1 MKAIDKLLAPI
12 KKLSMNALVANSRWL
27 DSQVKKYNIL
37 YTKAANNY
45 KSNIKK
51 IENAAVLSYK
61 RELAIN
67 EILKSG
73 EYDFDNILVIKN
85 PYEIAP
91 MSALALF
98 VTDKPCKVRYT
109 VAGKRGSEDFT
120 KCDENITRYH
130 RVPMLGMY
138 ESTIN
143 TVTINLI
150 DEENNIIASKKIRI
164 IIRGLGKIVRNGMK
178 LTNSKQPL
186 SKDFIFVSGGY
197 HGGVYAFDKK
207 GNIRFALNKI
217 PQYCGVY
224 LFKDGR
230 FLFPEK
236 HMRRPAWG
244 NANTVVMHEMDM
256 MGRVYRTYYDK
267 KGLHHWAIEKEP
279 DGNILAL
286 SSSIDDTYMENEIVE
301 IDRMTGEIVKEINM
315 NHLLVEKYIT
325 RNDWAHINSIE
336 YIKEDD
342 SVIISMRNVHT
353 IAKISLKDESIV
365 WLLTKPKFYKN
376 TDVEDKVLKP
386 KGDIKWF
393 FQQHAIQIVHGK
405 EKDGKLHVMLFDNH
419 TANRRPVKWFDKE
432 KKSNIMFFAIDE
444 KEMTVM
450 QEQYLPI
457 PLSVTRSNE
466 EYDAET
472 GKVLAMCANLKPPID
487 DYNGKIYEIDYN
499 SGEILNEFSSKLD
512 YFSAHS
518 VEFNIA
524 DMAKPLDLSNDMIV
538 GELCEPVREDTNSEQ
553 FKNMLSFID
562 DIEDG
567 DDKPQLCMY
576 GELLQIRAL
585 DHMLEK
591 IYLYNDKDTYIQ
603 DFTDTEQPLE
613 VFGTQHYFMSMPLMK
628 VKHGEY
634 NVAIQFKGNIY
645 DTQKYISVF

>member
-1 MKAIDKLLAPI
+1 MKTINKLLAPI
-12 KKLSMNALVANSRWL
+12 KKISMNALVANSRWL
-27 DSQVKKYNIL
+27 NSQVKKYNII
-37 YTKAANNY
+37 YTKAANEY
-45 KSNIKK
+45 QSDIKK
-51 IENAAVLSYK
+51 FENAAILSYK
-61 RELAIN
+61 KEIAIN

-73 EYDFDNILVIKN
+73 EYDFNNILVIKN

-98 VTDKPCKVRYT
+98 VTDKPCKVQYT
-109 VAGKRGSEDFT
+109 VAGKRGSEDYT
-120 KCDENITRYH
+120 KCDENITKYH
-130 RVPMLGMY
+130 RVPLLGLY

-143 TVTINLI
+143 IITLDLL
-150 DEENNIIASKKIRI
+150 DESDKIIASKKIRI
-164 IIRGLGKIVRNGMK
+164 IIRNIDKIVNNGMK

-197 HGGVYAFDKK
+197 HGGVYAFDKN

-256 MGRVYRTYYDK
+256 LGRVYRTYYDK

-279 DGNILAL
+279 GGNILAL

-301 IDRMTGEIVKEINM
+301 IDRMTGKVIKEINV
-315 NHLLVEKYIT
+315 NNLLAEKYIT

-342 SVIISMRNVHT
+342 SVIVSMRNVHT
-353 IAKISLKDESIV
+353 IAKIGLENGNLI
-365 WLLTKPKFYKN
+365 WILTNPKFYKD
-376 TDVEDKVLKP
+376 TEVEDKVLKP
-386 KGDIKWF
+386 QGDIKWF

-405 EKDGKLHVMLFDNH
+405 EKDDKLHVMLFDNH

-444 KEMTVM
+444 KEMTVA
-450 QEQYLPI
+450 QENYLPI

-466 EYDAET
+466 EYDTET

-499 SGEILNEFSSKLD
+499 SGKILNEFSSKLD

-518 VEFNIA
+518 IDFNII
-524 DMAKPLDLSNDMIV
+524 DMSKPLDLSKDMVI
-538 GELCEPVREDTNSEQ
+538 GELYEPERTDTNPEQ
-553 FKNMLSFID
+553 FLNMLSLVD
-562 DIEDG
+562 DIEDD

-576 GELLQIRAL
+576 GELLQVRAL
-585 DHMLEK
+585 DHTLEK
-591 IYLYNDKDTYIQ
+591 IYVYNDKDTYTQ
-603 DFTDTEQPLE
+603 DFTDTEQTIE

-634 NVAIQFKGNIY
+634 KVAIQFKGNIY
-645 DTQKYISVF
+645 DTQKYINIF